1 MSLKEMV
8 GIFLLVASGLGAEPA
23 SDLARLHARVK
34 VEVLSQMT
42 EPQLTGHYVPPM
54 DGLSGNDLYL
64 LSDGSYLYCEWAD
77 IEPVTIHDKG
87 TWRVIEG
94 VLHFTSDA
102 DVVWCSGLELDR
114 QHAVVRRPGHKREVL
129 LIGMQED
136 LGWLEGESNP
146 VSWLNHLGRQQEE
159 RFTAEKERE
168 LKAELLQRA
177 WRPAYFTRRPP
188 CIR

>member
-1 MSLKEMV
+1 MAV
-8 GIFLLVASGLGAEPA
+8 GVLLLVASGLAAEPA
-23 SDLARLHARVK
+23 SNLGRLHARVK
-34 VEVLSQMT
+34 VKVLSQMT
-42 EPQLTGHYVPPM
+42 APQLAGHYAPPT
-54 DGLSGNDLYL
+54 DGLSGNNLYL

-87 TWRVIEG
+87 SWRVIEG
-94 VLHFTSDA
+94 VLQFTSDE

-136 LGWLEGESNP
+136 LGWLERESNP
-146 VSWLNHLGRQQEE
+146 ASWLNHLGRRLEE
-159 RFTAEKERE
+159 RLTLEKERE
-168 LKAELLQRA
+168 LKAKLLQRA